1 MMTSSPKRVWGRA
14 GPIAL
19 TLLLSLVL
27 MGLNGCSGS
36 GPAPPQAVDGVL
48 DLREWDVEAHG
59 PVNLAGEWDF
69 YWDEDPASALEPPP
83 NRKAMPFTVPG
94 SWYRYEMPDGTRLPA
109 YGYATLRLRILLPP
123 AEGEAAEPLLFHVP
137 NAHSAYT
144 LDALDGR
151 GERLM
156 PTLRRG
162 ELGVSADTSTP
173 GRRCGAVTIPY
184 TPEITLVWRISNYT
198 NPDTGGPHRMPRM
211 GLARPM
217 QLKLNRGLLG
227 NAVSVGVLVIMS
239 IYHLVLFILRPRDKP
254 ALWFGLFCLTIAAR
268 TMGTEHYV
276 TLLFPNAWWGDLQA
290 ELLGFFAGLPAF
302 ALFIRDLFP
311 EQGRGGVAR
320 WLATIGL
327 TTALLVIISPVG
339 VGFELVLPYEILTV
353 VLILW
358 VFSVLGRAIRADNKL
373 AWAVAL
379 GSLVLAISVFNDI
392 LKAQR
397 IIQSSYTAQYGL
409 VTFIFFQAL
418 VLAVVNRRAHNE
430 ADRLTVDLARS
441 ERQLAEYN
449 RTLER
454 RVEQRTIGLRHA
466 IKVAEEERI
475 AAEEAN
481 RAKSAFLATMSHEIR
496 TPMNA
501 VIGMTSLLLDTDL
514 TAEQQDFVETIRTSG
529 DALLS
534 IINDILDFSK
544 IEAGQMALEEHPFD
558 LRECVEGALDLVAND
573 AIEKGLEFGYLFGD
587 GVPQAIRGDAT
598 RLRQILINLLNN
610 AVKFTEEGEV
620 MVRVRSREYEVE
632 RGEEDLPPDHPTLR
646 PASYAL
652 LHFSVR
658 DTGIGIPS
666 NRMDRLFKS
675 FSQVDASTTRRYGGT
690 GLGLAISKRL
700 VEMMGGEIWVE
711 SQVGVGSTFHFT
723 IQAEVAPMPKPN
735 YLQDRQ
741 PDLEGRR
748 VLIVDDNAAN
758 RRILTLQT
766 QAWGMSPRATEFPAE
781 ALDWVRRGD
790 SFDVAILDMQMPK
803 MDGRMLAQE
812 IRQERDEQAL
822 PLVMLTSLG
831 VREAV
836 DEAETFAAFLNKPIK
851 ASQLYEALLRVFAH
865 DARQGEDDTD
875 RPLFDPEMG
884 RRFPLRILMAEDNTV
899 NQKLTLRLLER
910 LGYRADLAS
919 NGLEAL
925 EALRQRTYDVVLMD
939 VQMPEMDGLEA
950 TRRIRDEVA
959 PEAQPRIIAMT
970 ANAMKEDREKCLAAG
985 MDNYL
990 SKPIRVAELV
1000 RALSEMRR

>member
-1 MMTSSPKRVWGRA
+1 
-14 GPIAL
+14 
-19 TLLLSLVL
+19 
-27 MGLNGCSGS
+27 
-36 GPAPPQAVDGVL
+36 
-48 DLREWDVEAHG
+48 
-59 PVNLAGEWDF
+59 
-69 YWDEDPASALEPPP
+69 
-83 NRKAMPFTVPG
+83 
-94 SWYRYEMPDGTRLPA
+94 
-109 YGYATLRLRILLPP
+109 
-123 AEGEAAEPLLFHVP
+123 
-137 NAHSAYT
+137 
-144 LDALDGR
+144 
-151 GERLM
+151 M
-156 PTLRRG
+156 PTLRQG
-162 ELGVSADTSTP
+162 ELGVSAATSTP

-184 TPEITLVWRISNYT
+184 APEITLVWRISNYT
-198 NPDTGGPHRMPRM
+198 NPDTGGPHRMPRI

-227 NAVSVGVLVIMS
+227 NAISVGVLVIIS

-254 ALWFGLFCLTIAAR
+254 AQWFGLFCLAIAAR

-276 TLLFPNAWWGDLQA
+276 TLLFPNAWWWDLQA

-311 EQGRGGVAR
+311 EHGRGATAR

-327 TTALLVIISPVG
+327 TTTLLVIIAPVS

-358 VFSVLGRAIRADNKL
+358 VFSVLGRAIRANNKL

-397 IIQSSYTAQYGL
+397 VIQSSYTAQYGL

-481 RAKSAFLATMSHEIR
+481 RAKSTFLATMSHEIR

-501 VIGMTSLLLDTDL
+501 VIGMTSLLLDTGL
-514 TAEQQDFVETIRTSG
+514 TTEQRDFVETIRTSG

-544 IEAGQMALEEHPFD
+544 IEAGQMTLEEHPFD
-558 LRECVEGALDLVAND
+558 LRECVEEALDLMANN

-587 GVPQAIRGDAT
+587 DVPQAIRGDAT

-610 AVKFTEEGEV
+610 AAKFTEEGEV
-620 MVRVRSREYEVE
+620 MVRVGS
-632 RGEEDLPPDHPTLR
+632 EEAIMSPDHPTSLPN
-646 PASYAL
+646 PAKPEPKSLTRKRSQTERAFRAEKSLSSVQGFRGLGPTPYFL

-690 GLGLAISKRL
+690 GLGLVISKRL

-711 SQVGVGSTFHFT
+711 SEAGVGSTFHFT
-723 IQAEVAPMPKPN
+723 IQAEVAPMPKPD

-748 VLIVDDNAAN
+748 VLIVDDNATN

-790 SFDVAILDMQMPK
+790 PFDVAILDMQMPD
-803 MDGRMLAQE
+803 MDGRRLAQE
-812 IRQERDEQAL
+812 IGRERDEQTL

-831 VREAV
+831 SREAV

-865 DARQGEDDTD
+865 DAHQGENDAD

-884 RRFPLRILMAEDNTV
+884 RRFPLRILMAEDNAV

-910 LGYRADLAS
+910 LGYQAHLAS

-925 EALRQRTYDVVLMD
+925 EALRQRAYDVVLMD

-985 MDNYL
+985 MNNYL

-1000 RALSEMRR
+1000 QALSEMRR

>member
-14 GPIAL
+14 GPLAL
-19 TLLLSLVL
+19 TLLLGLALV
-27 MGLNGCSGS
+27 GLSGCSGS
-36 GPAPPQAVDGVL
+36 GPAPPQAIDGVL
-48 DLREWDVEAHG
+48 DLREWDIEAHG

-69 YWDEDPASALEPPP
+69 YWNEGPASALEPPP
-83 NRKAMPFTVPG
+83 NRKAVPLTVPS

-123 AEGEAAEPLLFHVP
+123 AEGAAADPLLFHVP

-156 PTLRRG
+156 PTLHQG
-162 ELGVSADTSTP
+162 ELGVSAATSTP

-184 TPEITLVWRISNYT
+184 APEITLVWRISNYT
-198 NPDTGGPHRMPRM
+198 NPDTGGPHRMPRI

-217 QLKLNRGLLG
+217 QLKLNHSLLG

-254 ALWFGLFCLTIAAR
+254 ALWFGLFCLAIAAR

-276 TLLFPNAWWGDLQA
+276 TLLFPNAWRWDLQA

-311 EQGRGGVAR
+311 EHGRGATAR

-327 TTALLVIISPVG
+327 TTSLLVIIAPVG
-339 VGFELVLPYEILTV
+339 VGFELVVPYEALTV
-353 VLILW
+353 ILILW

-430 ADRLTVDLARS
+430 ADRLAVDLARS

-466 IKVAEEERI
+466 IKVAEEERV

-501 VIGMTSLLLDTDL
+501 VIGMTSLLLDTGL
-514 TAEQQDFVETIRTSG
+514 TAEQRDFVETIRTSG
-529 DALLS
+529 DALLT

-544 IEAGQMALEEHPFD
+544 IEAGQMTLEEQPFD
-558 LRECVEGALDLVAND
+558 LRECVEEALDLMAND

-587 GVPQAIRGDAT
+587 DVPQAIHGDAT

-620 MVRVRSREYEVE
+620 MVRVGS
-632 RGEEDLPPDHPTLR
+632 EEAIMSPDHSTSLPTPYL
-646 PASYAL
+646 L

-711 SQVGVGSTFHFT
+711 SEAGVGSTFHFT
-723 IQAEVAPMPKPN
+723 IQAEAAPMPKPD

-790 SFDVAILDMQMPK
+790 PFDVAILDMQMPD
-803 MDGRMLAQE
+803 MDGRRLAQE
-812 IRQERDEQAL
+812 IRRERDEQTL

-831 VREAV
+831 SREAV

-865 DARQGEDDTD
+865 DARQGEDDAD

-884 RRFPLRILMAEDNTV
+884 RRFPLRILMAEDNAV

-910 LGYRADLAS
+910 LGYQADLAT
-919 NGLEAL
+919 NGREAL
-925 EALRQRTYDVVLMD
+925 EALRQRAYDVVLMD

-1000 RALSEMRR
+1000 RALSEMRRCGGH